1 MTSIRRA
8 LRPGFRGDEDDQDF
22 VVDDEN
28 ELLGVPARYHQIV
41 RSQVPIEFTRHA
53 HRPDKENLR
62 IVVEWMVQNQINPA
76 FARDDELYQSAF
88 DSLDQKLYG
97 FARSKFMSSSWKVD
111 FVRALEARPR
121 IHMDEREGSEQLKC
135 EACGRTN
142 HPATFIMSFSGKP
155 YRASNLEEISDDG
168 NSSESDDI
176 DYDSEEEGGKRRK
189 TYDRAGHVI
198 RPEPIRWAVGKY
210 VVDFPPISLSLYP
223 PLSPSS
229 AYFLSLL
236 LCWVSNQD
244 S

>member
-8 LRPGFRGDEDDQDF
+8 LRPGFRGDKDDQDF
-22 VVDDEN
+22 VIDDED
-28 ELLGVPARYHQIV
+28 ELLGVPAKYHQQV

-121 IHMDEREGSEQLKC
+121 INMDEREGLKQRKC

-142 HPATFIMSFSGKP
+142 HPATFIVNFSGKP
-155 YRASNLEEISDDG
+155 YQLTDFEEISDDE

-176 DYDSEEEGGKRRK
+176 DYDSEEEGGKRLK
-189 TYDRAGHVI
+189 TYDRAGNVI
-198 RPEPIRWAVGKY
+198 RPDAINWAVGKY
-210 VVDFPPISLSLYP
+210 VMVLP
-223 PLSPSS
+223 SPS
-229 AYFLSLL
+229 LL
-236 LCWVSNQD
+236 DFQAVIHDQ
-244 S
+244 